1 MATSLTLASGPFL
14 SSTSTQM
21 FNLSVV
27 PGSTNG
33 TADDVDKMQVYLSL
47 NTGPNS
53 SMVQIPIMDTS
64 SNLYL
69 CKLLGMQGETLATD
83 ASPVQY
89 PVSVEGVA
97 PGLYYA
103 CLDMELAGVLRSS
116 TTISFNVSTPPGKI
130 VDVTTK
136 VTSATA
142 GTVTFANPYFKGTTG
157 FSDIKEFIIKAM
169 PKSDT
174 SALVRSVSYL
184 DTNAAFAANNANG
197 NVLKGTAATLSAD
210 AVLPSATL
218 TLDLPSGGNALTT
231 NTMYCVYVQAINDA
245 GMGVASDMVEFYP
258 TSNPVAPTN
267 VSAMQKVSET
277 GVDVFYTFTSAA
289 DAAVNPIWGAI
300 LTYTNGTGD
309 AMVTTE
315 MNFQWNG
322 SSFVPASNIAAYKVM
337 GASNVKA
344 NTEYQLKVSSMEVN
358 KTYVASIKL
367 VNFFGKSAAS
377 SNVTVTPSAPPSAP
391 SSVSYNRLLRG
402 GNYAGTSAGSNS
414 IATATYD
421 AELAAAE
428 TAFDLRNA
436 NNPSGYTVPT
446 LATIKSVIAPVAV
459 DITFKNPTK
468 NWVANNADSN
478 LDQSLSVKIT
488 SVDSNNG
495 ALAAAVRHFRTAIN
509 TKIGAST
516 ATSYEKNVSNDTVLS
531 ILQSITSSV
540 SADSWTGT
548 LTAAAAGAFPRAV
561 TAASKYSAA
570 QKSSALTNSSLAV
583 SSGLSTCNE
592 LLEALDIY
600 YAVVAWNKAVMK
612 SVNSLNSNA
621 GPTITP
627 ADNLDTSSYIWSLG
641 KDLFGAN
648 KELLFFFPGS
658 VLSYSIVATSAFT
671 ASGVTNTKV
680 SEAATGSFTI
690 SAVAS
695 SVLDNVSAAGDI
707 NNIKVTIPLLPSYGL
722 NLNASPITAML
733 TGANTYGPVTLPV
746 SSDAIGYL
754 KEMPNGSLSLSQ
766 LFGSPLIPGT
776 YAFKVS
782 ALVADPLSLS
792 LNGSPLATMA
802 SDNSPALE
810 VTGQA
815 PQPSVVDVS
824 LPKALSANAGIINVK
839 VGAISTSLFNNATF
853 ADYKFIVLDS
863 AVTSVAAFN
872 ALSAGAKTTEFN
884 SATTVSANANTTGL
898 NYIAASSTPSD
909 AGYLYSF
916 QFTSLDAGKKYYIVC
931 FTDVSSGAD
940 SDYKI
945 LDNNGAYY
953 VPQMVPAVNT
963 PTVLALADGSLQVTI
978 APANNGLGDTNGY
991 GLASYKFDL
1000 YAYDGNM
1007 LVASYDAKAP
1017 LVASK
1022 TASASPFV
1030 YVIPAASGSAVV
1042 PRISHKYTVKA
1053 TVTDDEG
1060 EMSAVSSASAPVM
1073 CAKSIA
1079 FNGANL
1085 VSGLQRVSPT
1095 VITGYI
1101 NFMQTGATLSNV
1113 LLGWMAADPSDSAV
1127 HEQGIATPTVG
1138 NIINGQL
1145 PFTITLGGAAA
1156 AKEELRSLLIV
1167 AVDNMGGLIHEHVDL

>member
-1 MATSLTLASGPFL
+1 M
-14 SSTSTQM
+14 
-21 FNLSVV
+21 
-27 PGSTNG
+27 
-33 TADDVDKMQVYLSL
+33 
-47 NTGPNS
+47 
-53 SMVQIPIMDTS
+53 
-64 SNLYL
+64 
-69 CKLLGMQGETLATD
+69 
-83 ASPVQY
+83 
-89 PVSVEGVA
+89 
-97 PGLYYA
+97 
-103 CLDMELAGVLRSS
+103 
-116 TTISFNVSTPPGKI
+116 
-130 VDVTTK
+130 
-136 VTSATA
+136 
-142 GTVTFANPYFKGTTG
+142 
-157 FSDIKEFIIKAM
+157 
-169 PKSDT
+169 
-174 SALVRSVSYL
+174 
-184 DTNAAFAANNANG
+184 
-197 NVLKGTAATLSAD
+197 
-210 AVLPSATL
+210 
-218 TLDLPSGGNALTT
+218 
-231 NTMYCVYVQAINDA
+231 
-245 GMGVASDMVEFYP
+245 
-258 TSNPVAPTN
+258 
-267 VSAMQKVSET
+267 
-277 GVDVFYTFTSAA
+277 
-289 DAAVNPIWGAI
+289 
-300 LTYTNGTGD
+300 
-309 AMVTTE
+309 
-315 MNFQWNG
+315 
-322 SSFVPASNIAAYKVM
+322 
-337 GASNVKA
+337 
-344 NTEYQLKVSSMEVN
+344 
-358 KTYVASIKL
+358 
-367 VNFFGKSAAS
+367 
-377 SNVTVTPSAPPSAP
+377 
-391 SSVSYNRLLRG
+391 
-402 GNYAGTSAGSNS
+402 
-414 IATATYD
+414 
-421 AELAAAE
+421 
-428 TAFDLRNA
+428 
-436 NNPSGYTVPT
+436 
-446 LATIKSVIAPVAV
+446 
-459 DITFKNPTK
+459 
-468 NWVANNADSN
+468 
-478 LDQSLSVKIT
+478 KIT

-548 LTAAAAGAFPRAV
+548 LTVTAGVHPQTV
-561 TAASKYSAA
+561 SAASKYSAA

-722 NLNASPITAML
+722 NLNASPITVML

-746 SSDAIGYL
+746 SIDAIGYL
-754 KEMPNGSLSLSQ
+754 KEMPNGSVSLSQ

-776 YAFKVS
+776 YALDVS
-782 ALVADPLSLS
+782 TLVADPLSLS
-792 LNGSPLATMA
+792 LNGNPLATMA
-802 SDNSPALE
+802 TDTSPGLV

-872 ALSAGAKTTEFN
+872 ALSASAKQGLFGTPN
-884 SATTVSANANTTGL
+884 GTVSTNANTTGL
-898 NYIAASSTPSD
+898 NYIAANSSPSN

-916 QFTSLDAGKKYYIVC
+916 QLLGLDAGKKYYIVC
-931 FTDVSSGAD
+931 VTDVSSGAD

-1000 YAYDGNM
+1000 YAYNGNM

-1022 TASASPFV
+1022 TASTSPFV

-1145 PFTITLGGAAA
+1145 PFTITLTAAAATA